1 VVEIYPLLGLAIVIL
16 LYLLIARRNRL
27 LAYELDI
34 IQRQTRRMLR
44 GLPLEP
50 HIRLKNHKA
59 QILWN
64 SLLALGAK
72 NATYKQREQTLE
84 DVVDVGS
91 SIAQAIH
98 EPASVARELAHLLL
112 QEASPYAQ
120 AVAIFSCEDQDAGPS
135 FKLDYIEGLPGSR
148 LEQPLLMLV
157 EDIADPRRG
166 LQWGYHIPDKESFY
180 NLDLFDIGLF
190 LAVPIMDFQ
199 AIELLAKLPSSRE
212 RRGLSR
218 GKEAGSKKP
227 QAYPLGYIE
236 DFFDFADADP
246 GQRSTFAAEDN
257 FASSSI
263 VGAIWIGFK
272 TGASALSTQQRSF
285 ITAMAR
291 HAAASLCAARSIHEQ
306 AKHGRQ
312 ERDYL
317 LGLSHDLRSPGSS
330 ALYAVRELLQDQ
342 DDPLNKEQMRK
353 VSVIEHALE
362 EQLSVISD
370 VLDLTRESRGVLTAD
385 LRDCSIGDMLHPLFE
400 RFSFLAQQKGLS
412 FSCPALASMKPV
424 IACVDSQHLVRIV
437 GNLLS
442 NAVKYTD
449 TGSIAVSCYTEDG
462 AVYVAVADTGI
473 GIPRDEQGD
482 LFAEFARKSNALN
495 RQGTGLGL
503 AVSKLLAQNSGG
515 DLFYEPNSQSGS
527 VFTLRLPLS
536 AVDGSSS
543 CDPLQPNSS
552 IKPVLIIEDDPPV
565 ARTYRR
571 YLSGYFSTIEI
582 AHDLKTAHRIL
593 ESLQPALVIADYCLK
608 CGETSLEI
616 IRDLVN
622 RDPGPKVVV
631 ITGSSAQPA
640 LVELAQNEKLVLME
654 KPVSRESLLHVLDL
668 LGCRENQTR

>member
-257 FASSSI
+257 FASSS
-263 VGAIWIGFK
+263 VGKKF
-272 TGASALSTQQRSF
+272 AL
-285 ITAMAR
+285 
-291 HAAASLCAARSIHEQ
+291 
-306 AKHGRQ
+306 
-312 ERDYL
+312 DYMSQL
-317 LGLSHDLRSPGSS
+317 L
-330 ALYAVRELLQDQ
+330 
-342 DDPLNKEQMRK
+342 
-353 VSVIEHALE
+353 
-362 EQLSVISD
+362 
-370 VLDLTRESRGVLTAD
+370 
-385 LRDCSIGDMLHPLFE
+385 
-400 RFSFLAQQKGLS
+400 
-412 FSCPALASMKPV
+412 
-424 IACVDSQHLVRIV
+424 
-437 GNLLS
+437 
-442 NAVKYTD
+442 
-449 TGSIAVSCYTEDG
+449 
-462 AVYVAVADTGI
+462 
-473 GIPRDEQGD
+473 
-482 LFAEFARKSNALN
+482 RKS
-495 RQGTGLGL
+495 
-503 AVSKLLAQNSGG
+503 
-515 DLFYEPNSQSGS
+515 
-527 VFTLRLPLS
+527 
-536 AVDGSSS
+536 
-543 CDPLQPNSS
+543 
-552 IKPVLIIEDDPPV
+552 
-565 ARTYRR
+565 
-571 YLSGYFSTIEI
+571 
-582 AHDLKTAHRIL
+582 
-593 ESLQPALVIADYCLK
+593 
-608 CGETSLEI
+608 
-616 IRDLVN
+616 
-622 RDPGPKVVV
+622 
-631 ITGSSAQPA
+631 
-640 LVELAQNEKLVLME
+640 
-654 KPVSRESLLHVLDL
+654 VSRI
-668 LGCRENQTR
+668 G